1 MASTTDFADRM
12 RQIAQTKGKGKGK
25 KQDEVTN
32 VAQQF
37 FEKEVLTTAMAK
49 IQQRAADGFYT
60 ANVLEYNYDEYFRF
74 DDGGNVVR
82 VENFKARNGVFVHR
96 IFNVVH
102 SDEFQELM
110 KVFVGSLGDIEF
122 WCGWTKRDK
131 LNVVSVDWLPKETR
145 DERKLARDSKKS
157 AAVAKKAAKYAV
169 GEDDDVAEEAP
180 APAPEDIKVTWAHV
194 AAAKSIKQ

>member
-12 RQIAQTKGKGKGK
+12 RQIAQTKCKGK
-25 KQDEVTN
+25 KLDEVTN

-110 KVFVGSLGDIEF
+110 KAFVGSLGDIEF

-145 DERKLARDSKKS
+145 DERKLTRDSKKA

-169 GEDDDVAEEAP
+169 GEDDAAAEE
-180 APAPEDIKVTWAHV
+180 APAPEDIKVAWAPV
-194 AAAKSIKQ
+194 AASKPKKSAVKS